1 MIKMGRPYPR
11 KVKIVVPRYPPDRL
25 EGLLELIFPD
35 HPLRQELAKAFLE
48 ELRERGKEGLSEE
61 EWITFIIR
69 FIGQEHPKEA
79 RTLMELYDSLE
90 GKISRTRLQE
100 EIVRK
105 AKELGLMEGG
115 SNLFNVIR
123 GQYVIVVKV
132 LRKLGM
138 VYKKEGFY
146 YTSPHFGEVLESIG
160 RLWKDWRAGLVE

>member
-1 MIKMGRPYPR
+1 MKMGKAYPR

-35 HPLRQELAKAFLE
+35 HPLRQELAEAFLE

-61 EWITFIIR
+61 EWIPFIIR
-69 FIGQEHPKEA
+69 FISREHPKEA
-79 RTLMELYDSLE
+79 KALMGLYDSLE
-90 GKISRTRLQE
+90 GRVSRTRLQE

-132 LRKLGM
+132 LRRVGI

-160 RLWKDWRAGLVE
+160 RLWKDWRAGLAD